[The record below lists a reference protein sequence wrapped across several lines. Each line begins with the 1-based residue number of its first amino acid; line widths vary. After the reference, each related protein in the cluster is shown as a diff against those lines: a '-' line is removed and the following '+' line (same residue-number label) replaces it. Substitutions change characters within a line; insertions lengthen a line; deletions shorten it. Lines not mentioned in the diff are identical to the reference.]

1 MNRSTI
7 DGRGAT
13 YFAAGEEIPT
23 GESEGVRGYEF
34 RDDSVAFDHPRLRR
48 LILDMPM
55 RTATNRYFGVVHWSD
70 GTDLEELDR
79 RARADGDISDDLQR
93 GNLLRD
99 PQRPVHG
106 VPQQSP
112 RGGGRRRQ
120 SDRHR
125 RKATGPR
132 VLDDVPHVREHVV
145 PPPRRVVPG
154 RVRRSRRSAR
164 MQPAC
169 RQQFAD
175 RCPPVLRQR
184 AERHDERVEPF
195 GIRRTSIEPPATL
208 DATGVDGPARDHG
221 IFCDTAGFRWN

>member
-93 GNLLRD
+93 GIFC
-99 PQRPVHG
+99 
-106 VPQQSP
+106 
-112 RGGGRRRQ
+112 
-120 SDRHR
+120 
-125 RKATGPR
+125 
-132 VLDDVPHVREHVV
+132 EI
-145 PPPRRVVPG
+145 
-154 RVRRSRRSAR
+154 RSAQCMVCHNNHR
-164 MQPAC
+164 VAV
-169 RQQFAD
+169 AD
-175 RCPPVLRQR
+175 GGNPIVTVARQR
-184 AERHDERVEPF
+184 AHEFSTTCPTCGNTSFLRHAELF
-195 GIRRTSIEPPATL
+195 T
-208 DATGVDGPARDHG
+208 DG
-221 IFCDTAGFRWN
+221 